1 MHASFSFICLV
12 IRWSATDGI
21 RNVVRF
27 LRSISTT
34 ISFDFSTS
42 APLAEIR
49 RARERLPPR
58 QGEVV

>member
-1 MHASFSFICLV
+1 M
-12 IRWSATDGI
+12 DGI
-21 RNVVRF
+21 RNAARF
-27 LRSISTT
+27 LGSISTT
-34 ISFDFSTS
+34 IYLDFSTS